1 MRVIAAGRG
10 EYRPPDPDGFRR
22 FVREHKTTAQVDKT
36 MTAAEA
42 VSRFVHDGD
51 YVSYD
56 TNVMV
61 RGPAILIREI
71 IRQRK
76 KDLWVAAKFTA
87 QDVTLLVAGG
97 CVKRVDVGWM
107 ETGPVINAALREGRV
122 KFIEWSNGALAL
134 RHQAGAMGVPFLPMR
149 FLGGTDCF
157 TSGGAKLVEDPFT
170 GQPIVLV
177 PAVNPDVAMIHV
189 HQADRFGN
197 CRIFGPGLAPVETA
211 AASKRVIIT
220 AEEIV
225 ETEEIRRSPGL
236 TTIPYYMV
244 DAVVHAPFG
253 AYPGAMPGLY
263 KGDLPHFMEFVMA
276 QQSGKIAEY
285 LDKWIYSVS
294 SDAEMLEKRVGR
306 DKLEQLRAAENI
318 HEGYQP

>member
-1 MRVIAAGRG
+1 MEIIASGRG
-10 EYRPPDPDGFRR
+10 EYRAPDPDGFRR
-22 FVREHKTTAQVDKT
+22 FVREKKTRAQVDKT
-36 MTAAEA
+36 MSAAEA
-42 VSRFVHDGD
+42 ISRFVRDGD
-51 YVSYD
+51 YISYD

-61 RGPAILIREI
+61 RGPAILIREV
-71 IRQRK
+71 IRQRR

-122 KFIEWSNGALAL
+122 QFIEWSNGALAL

-157 TSGGAKLVEDPFT
+157 AGSGAKLAEDPFT
-170 GQPIVLV
+170 GQPIVLI
-177 PAVNPDVAMIHV
+177 PAVNPDVALIHV

-197 CRIFGPGLAPVETA
+197 ARIFGPGLAPVETA
-211 AASKRVIIT
+211 AASKRVIIS

-225 ETEEIRRSPGL
+225 EPEEIRRSPGL
-236 TTIPYYMV
+236 TSIPFYMV

-253 AYPGAMPGLY
+253 AYPGAMPGIY
-263 KGDLPHFMEFVMA
+263 RGDIQHFIEFVMTQA
-276 QQSGKIAEY
+276 SGRIGEY
-285 LDKWIYSVS
+285 MEKWIYSVG
-294 SDAEMLEKRVGR
+294 SDAEMLEQRVGQQ
-306 DKLEQLRAAENI
+306 KMSQLREAETV

>member
-1 MRVIAAGRG
+1 MRVLASGQG
-10 EYRPPDPDGFRR
+10 EFRQPDPDGFRR
-22 FVREHKTTAQVDKT
+22 FVREEKTRAQVDK
-36 MTAAEA
+36 MMSAAEA
-42 VSRFVHDGD
+42 VSRFVRDGD

-56 TNVMV
+56 TNIMV

-97 CVKRVDVGWM
+97 CVSRVDVGWM
-107 ETGPVINAALREGRV
+107 ETGPVINQALREGRV
-122 KFIEWSNGALAL
+122 RFIEWSNGALAL

-189 HQADRFGN
+189 HQADRHGN
-197 CRIFGPGLAPVETA
+197 ARIFGPGLAPVETA

-220 AEEIV
+220 AEEIIDPD
-225 ETEEIRRSPGL
+225 EIRRSPGL
-236 TTIPYYMV
+236 TSIPYYMV

-253 AYPGAMPGLY
+253 AYPGAMPGVY
-263 KGDLPHFMEFVMA
+263 KGDLPHFLEFVMS
-276 QQSGKIAEY
+276 QQSGKMAEY

-294 SDAEMLEKRVGR
+294 SDAEMLEKRVGQQ
-306 DKLEQLRAAENI
+306 KLDQLRAAEDI
-318 HEGYQP
+318 HEGYLT